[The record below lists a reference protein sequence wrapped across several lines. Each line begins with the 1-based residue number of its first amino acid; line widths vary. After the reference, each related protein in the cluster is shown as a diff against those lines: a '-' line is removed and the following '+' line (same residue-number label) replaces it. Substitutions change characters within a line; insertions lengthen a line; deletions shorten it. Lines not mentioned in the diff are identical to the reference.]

1 MQNEKRRERSD
12 KKIRVNAG
20 VDKDTHEKLEKL
32 AFVVDVPKTILAGVL
47 IELSVNN
54 SKIIDHIQKI
64 YRVKDD
70 QGLFRW
76 LKTERSVT
84 FGLQRQFRHRFNE

>member
-1 MQNEKRRERSD
+1 MQNEKRRERYD

-20 VDKDTHEKLEKL
+20 LDKDTHEKLEKL

-47 IELSVNN
+47 IELCVNN
-54 SKIIDHIQKI
+54 SNIIDHIQKI

-70 QGLFRW
+70 RRIIPVVENGTVSYVW
-76 LKTERSVT
+76 ASATV
-84 FGLQRQFRHRFNE
+84 